1 MNLCESLTSL
11 LAIVILLRIL
21 FTITES
27 NNNSFN
33 PTTTQKLRNFQAN
46 IIAYQK
52 FKDIHKNIIIVSAI
66 GGKEHKYNLCFK
78 DPFISN
84 VIDEMLKEAFPDS
97 VIEEEVPHLENCE
110 SYKIHW

>member
-1 MNLCESLTSL
+1 MTLSSL
-11 LAIVILLRIL
+11 LAMVILLRVL

-27 NNNSFN
+27 NNNSFK
-33 PTTTQKLRNFQAN
+33 PTTQKLRNFQAN

-52 FKDIHKNIIIVSAI
+52 FKDIHKNVIMVSAI

-78 DPFISN
+78 DPIISN
-84 VIDEMLKEAFPDS
+84 IIDEMLKEAFPDS
-97 VIEEEVPHLENCE
+97 VIQEEVPHLENCE

>member
-1 MNLCESLTSL
+1 MTLSSL
-11 LAIVILLRIL
+11 LAMVILLRVL
-21 FTITES
+21 FIITES
-27 NNNSFN
+27 NTNSFK

-52 FKDIHKNIIIVSAI
+52 FKDIHKNIIMVSAI

-97 VIEEEVPHLENCE
+97 VIQEEVPRLENCE
-110 SYKIHW
+110 SYKINW

>member
-1 MNLCESLTSL
+1 MTLSSL
-11 LAIVILLRIL
+11 LAMVILLRIL

-27 NNNSFN
+27 NNNSFK
-33 PTTTQKLRNFQAN
+33 PTTQKLRNFQAN

-52 FKDIHKNIIIVSAI
+52 FKDIHKNVIMVSAI

-78 DPFISN
+78 DPIISN
-84 VIDEMLKEAFPDS
+84 IIDEMLKEAFPDS
-97 VIEEEVPHLENCE
+97 VIQEEVPHLENCE

>member
-11 LAIVILLRIL
+11 LAMVILLRIL
-21 FTITES
+21 FIIKES
-27 NNNSFN
+27 NNNSF
-33 PTTTQKLRNFQAN
+33 TTTTTPKLRKFQAN